1 MSLTRGSA
9 RSMATAWPDSGTRC
23 SFPPF
28 IRTAGTVHI
37 AASKSISSQ
46 RAPDL
51 ARPRR
56 FQDAE
61 LDCARSAPS
70 TRMQLAHELA
80 NFRRRQG
87 GVVRNFRNFRNLRR
101 IGQQVIEMSAQRAG
115 FSPVRNLLT
124 VAQAK
129 MFSIRLRILVAVLV
143 F

>member
-9 RSMATAWPDSGTRC
+9 RSMATAGPDSGTRC

-87 GVVRNFRNFRNLRR
+87 GVVRNFRNLRR

>member
-9 RSMATAWPDSGTRC
+9 RSMATAGPDSGTRC

-51 ARPRR
+51 ARPR
-56 FQDAE
+56 
-61 LDCARSAPS
+61 SAPS

-80 NFRRRQG
+80 NFRPRQG
-87 GVVRNFRNFRNLRR
+87 GVVRNFRNLRR